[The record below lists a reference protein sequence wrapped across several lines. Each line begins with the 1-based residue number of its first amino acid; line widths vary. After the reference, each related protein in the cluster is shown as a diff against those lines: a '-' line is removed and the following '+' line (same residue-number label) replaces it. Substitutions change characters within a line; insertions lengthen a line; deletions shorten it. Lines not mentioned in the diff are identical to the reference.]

1 MKFIHTGDIHL
12 GAHPEN
18 KKEWAAKRGD
28 EIWESFERLI
38 KKIKM
43 QPVDLL
49 IIAGDMFHR
58 QPLLREVREVDYLLS
73 TIPDTK
79 IVLSSGISTLVMFL
93 SSIKI
98 TFSLHLKPS

>member
-18 KKEWAAKRGD
+18 KKEWATKRGD

-43 QPVDLL
+43 QIPKQMTQTKMRKT
-49 IIAGDMFHR
+49 AR
-58 QPLLREVREVDYLLS
+58 QVKVRLWQ
-73 TIPDTK
+73 I
-79 IVLSSGISTLVMFL
+79 
-93 SSIKI
+93 
-98 TFSLHLKPS
+98 

>member
-18 KKEWAAKRGD
+18 KKEWATKRGD

-49 IIAGDMFHR
+49 IIDNHC
-58 QPLLREVREVDYLLS
+58 
-73 TIPDTK
+73 
-79 IVLSSGISTLVMFL
+79 
-93 SSIKI
+93 
-98 TFSLHLKPS
+98 

>member
-1 MKFIHTGDIHL
+1 MNSSLGGYMKFIHTGDIHL

-58 QPLLREVREVDYLLS
+58 QPLQAICFIDN
-73 TIPDTK
+73 
-79 IVLSSGISTLVMFL
+79 
-93 SSIKI
+93 
-98 TFSLHLKPS
+98 HC

>member
-18 KKEWAAKRGD
+18 KKEWATKRGD

-43 QPVDLL
+43 QPVDCLL
-49 IIAGDMFHR
+49 LQAICFIDNHC
-58 QPLLREVREVDYLLS
+58 
-73 TIPDTK
+73 
-79 IVLSSGISTLVMFL
+79 
-93 SSIKI
+93 
-98 TFSLHLKPS
+98 

>member
-1 MKFIHTGDIHL
+1 MG
-12 GAHPEN
+12 G
-18 KKEWAAKRGD
+18 KKRD

-79 IVLSSGISTLVMFL
+79 IVICAGNHDA
-93 SSIKI
+93 IKKGS
-98 TFSLHLKPS
+98 FYDVLNGVKM